1 MKKTGQVFF
10 FNDKEELFLAQS
22 FEDENHVVTTAHIK
36 IESEEDFTRY
46 PEAAEFLKLK
56 KLKKHGHAII

>member
-10 FNDKEELFLAQS
+10 FNDKKELFLAQS

-36 IESEEDFTRY
+36 IESEEDFIRY
-46 PEAAEFLKLK
+46 PEAAEFLKL
-56 KLKKHGHAII
+56 